1 MSNLF
6 LNYVSSFKFSIYI
19 FKKVICSLVKL
30 SLIMLLNSLA
40 S

>member
-19 FKKVICSLVKL
+19 FLKSD
-30 SLIMLLNSLA
+30 LLFGKA
-40 S
+40 VFDYAP